1 VTRRKGA
8 VLPNLKLYRRTW
20 LAAILFALISLIALR
35 PTNAPELSAD
45 ATAFDG
51 RRAFADLVT
60 VAGEYPNRTAGS
72 RASNRVAVWISE
84 QVDAIG
90 LEPFVEPF
98 ETTIDGAG
106 AALQNVWTISG
117 RQSNKAIVLVANRD
131 TAALVR
137 EGANQNA
144 SGVAALLELARIYSV
159 ERHGRSIIFLWTD
172 GDSYGAVGTKAF
184 LDAHPDLDIVA
195 ALSLSELATPEPQ
208 RVALDGWSAS
218 DNVAPPWL
226 WATAESAGKAEAR
239 LPTPLPNI
247 ITQAL
252 HLAVPVGGGSHAA
265 FVERGIPAIGI
276 SIDGRDLAPVDD
288 TRRNVS
294 RATLGRAGRAVE
306 RLVDTL
312 DKQAGELPAAGPSL
326 FFSRYRRLSGTA
338 IRFALAVLL
347 IPVLAVTIDL
357 LAAARRRGATLGP
370 AWLLYLVR
378 VAPWIVMLI
387 VVYLANGLGLLPGSP
402 GSAIPPDS
410 LVAQSPRYVRV
421 LFLLA
426 LLVGVVFYAHAVER
440 RLQRRTTV
448 EPRNTVT
455 VVHLVL
461 LTTCLLVLLVNA
473 FSLFLILPA
482 AVLWPLARRGA
493 WPASWAPAW
502 GGLVGVVI
510 ALLYFATRF
519 DLGIDVWWYFFLLLE
534 DRTVPV
540 MAALL
545 GAAFVAAALHL
556 GHHMHVPLKRHAP
569 RLSAAPGDDASS
581 TPAERR
587 TERAAAAQRS
597 GTVPP
602 GPPPQ

>member
-1 VTRRKGA
+1 M
-8 VLPNLKLYRRTW
+8 
-20 LAAILFALISLIALR
+20 
-35 PTNAPELSAD
+35 
-45 ATAFDG
+45 
-51 RRAFADLVT
+51 
-60 VAGEYPNRTAGS
+60 AGEYPERTAGS
-72 RASNRVAVWISE
+72 RASNRVAVWITE
-84 QVDAIG
+84 QIEAIG
-90 LEPFVEPF
+90 MEPFVEPF
-98 ETTIDGAG
+98 DTTLDGTDT
-106 AALQNVWTISG
+106 ALQNVWAISG

-131 TAALVR
+131 TPPLVR

-159 ERHGRSIIFLWTD
+159 ERHARSIVFLWTD
-172 GDSYGAVGTKAF
+172 GDSYGAVGTRAF

-195 ALSLSELATPEPQ
+195 ALSLSDLATPEPQ

-276 SIDGRDLAPVDD
+276 SVAGRDLAPVDD
-288 TRRNVS
+288 TRKNVS

-306 RLVDTL
+306 RLVDTI

-370 AWLLYLVR
+370 AWLLYVVR

-387 VVYLANGLGLLPGSP
+387 VVYMANAFGLLPGSP

-421 LFLLA
+421 LILLA
-426 LLVGVVFYAHAVER
+426 LLAGVVLYAHAVER
-440 RLQRRTTV
+440 HRQRRRPV

-461 LTTCLLVLLVNA
+461 LATCLLVLLVNA
-473 FSLFLILPA
+473 FSLFVILPA
-482 AVLWPLARRGA
+482 TVLWPLARRGP
-493 WPASWAPAW
+493 WPVSWAPAW
-502 GGLVGVVI
+502 GGLAGLVV

-556 GHHMHVPLKRHAP
+556 GHHMHKPLQRRTP
-569 RLSAAPGDDASS
+569 RLSAAASED
-581 TPAERR
+581 TAEAPPKGA
-587 TERAAAAQRS
+587 RAAAAQRS
-597 GTVPP
+597 GAVPP
-602 GPPPQ
+602 DPASQ